1 MAIWANHAHVFP
13 AAVRPVGTVDALLQ
27 LMDGCGI
34 ERAVAFAPFAYQIKE
49 FNIDANAWVA
59 GEVLRRSD
67 RLVPFGTVDVNAA
80 DVARQV
86 QQIFDL
92 GMPGIKLHPAAQ
104 RFDILGDALL
114 EVYAAA
120 QAMGLFV
127 VFHTGVHA
135 HRLRDYR
142 LIDFDEIAHRFP
154 NLRFS
159 LEHVGGYAFFR
170 EAVGVIQNNAHRR
183 HPGGQG
189 TVYAGLTS
197 VFSPQHR
204 HWYMDRETMQDLVAL
219 VGEDRIIFGLDF
231 PYNSLDDT
239 HLALQTIQSLDI
251 SAAAK
256 EKILGGTL
264 QTLLATA
271 REPARSAANVP

>member
-13 AAVRPVGTVDALLQ
+13 AAARPTGTVEALLQ

-34 ERAVAFAPFAYQIKE
+34 ERAVAFAPFSYQIKE
-49 FNIDANAWVA
+49 FGIDANAWVA
-59 GEVLRRSD
+59 AEVRRRDD
-67 RLVPFGTVDVNAA
+67 RLVAFGTVDVHAG
-80 DVARQV
+80 DIPRQMR
-86 QQIFDL
+86 QIGDL

-104 RFDILGDALL
+104 RFDILSAPLL

-142 LIDFDEIAHRFP
+142 LIDFDEIAHHFP
-154 NLRFS
+154 TLRFS

-170 EAVGVIQNNAHRR
+170 EAVGVIQNNAHRK

-204 HWYMDRETMQDLVAL
+204 HWYMDRPTMQDLVAL

-239 HLALQTIQSLDI
+239 RLALQTIQSLDI

-256 EKILGGTL
+256 EKILGSTL
-264 QTLLATA
+264 RTLLATA
-271 REPARSAANVP
+271 REPVSAAGA